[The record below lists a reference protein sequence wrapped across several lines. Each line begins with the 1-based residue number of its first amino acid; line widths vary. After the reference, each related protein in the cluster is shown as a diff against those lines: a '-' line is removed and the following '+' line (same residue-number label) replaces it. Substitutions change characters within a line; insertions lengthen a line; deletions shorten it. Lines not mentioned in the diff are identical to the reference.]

1 MSDKMLIDTAVVQQA
16 LGAVKKA
23 AETTYSDTLFA
34 QFKEVAA
41 TLSAALAALQ
51 QTAPIPEGNREPAPA
66 PNQHPGEHRMRP
78 AGEQDRAIYQ
88 AMADN
93 YNMQPPASTPQACQ
107 CTQGQ
112 VCSVCDPLIPSES
125 STA

>member
-1 MSDKMLIDTAVVQQA
+1 MSDQMLIDPAVVKRA
-16 LGAVKKA
+16 LWAVKKA

-41 TLSAALAALQ
+41 TLSEALAAPQL
-51 QTAPIPEGNREPAPA
+51 PIPAPTQQ
-66 PNQHPGEHRMRP
+66 PPVVEHRLKP

-93 YNMQPPASTPQACQ
+93 YNMQPPVPTPQACQ

-112 VCSVCDPLIPSES
+112 VCSV
-125 STA
+125 